1 MKRVNFSFTV
11 LLLLVSN
18 SGVFAQKSPDK
29 LFSFLLGS
37 WEMPVAKGKIVEQW
51 VRNTDQSLSGK
62 SYRVNDKGDSTL
74 TESLVI
80 KKINESVFYCST
92 VTGQNE
98 GKEICFR
105 LISTTN
111 KTYVFENL
119 NHDFPQQIVYQN
131 QGKKQLLAWIE
142 GMIKGQ
148 KRQSKFQYTR
158 Q

>member
-1 MKRVNFSFTV
+1 MKRANFGFIV
-11 LLLLVSN
+11 LLLLVST

-37 WEMPVAKGKIVEQW
+37 WEMPGAKGKIVEQW